1 MSDISSFDRGRPPG
15 ITGRR
20 AEAGLVLFLLF
31 ASVVSVL
38 IAPLLMPSS
47 YSIVEH
53 SISESAAQGVEGA
66 WLARLGFLMFGLAVL
81 LLASIAGDRW
91 GIWGRIAHRV
101 WGVSMIAAAVFSH
114 MPWLDTPYDVFED
127 TLHSIASFAV
137 GMSFIV
143 GVLLVT
149 FRRGPGTSLV
159 RVFDWI
165 ALGVAL
171 VVPPVM
177 FNFAGVAG
185 VVQRVMFAIAY
196 LWYGS
201 EALRL
206 ARDGPSVGAKSR
218 SLHAASS
225 IEPGHE

>member
-1 MSDISSFDRGRPPG
+1 V
-15 ITGRR
+15 
-20 AEAGLVLFLLF
+20 EAGLVLFLLF
-31 ASVVSVL
+31 GSVLSVL

-101 WGVSMIAAAVFSH
+101 WGVSMIGAAVFSH

-127 TLHSIASFAV
+127 TLHSVASFAV

-149 FRRGPGTSLV
+149 FRRGPGSGPV
-159 RVFDWI
+159 RVFDWMAMGI
-165 ALGVAL
+165 AL
-171 VVPPVM
+171 VVPLIM
-177 FNFAGVAG
+177 FNLTDVAG
-185 VVQRVMFAIAY
+185 VVQRVMFAVAY
-196 LWYGS
+196 LWYGL

-206 ARDGPSVGAKSR
+206 TRARPSAGAESR
-218 SLHAASS
+218 SLHATSS
-225 IEPGHE
+225 IEPVTGRSTGSTE

>member
-1 MSDISSFDRGRPPG
+1 MVLLL
-15 ITGRR
+15 
-20 AEAGLVLFLLF
+20 LVG
-31 ASVVSVL
+31 SVVSVV

-66 WLARLGFLMFGLAVL
+66 WLARLGFMMFGLAVL
-81 LLASIAGDRW
+81 LLASLAGYRW
-91 GIWGRIAHRV
+91 GVWGGIAHRV
-101 WGVSMIAAAVFSH
+101 WGVSMIGAAVFSH

-149 FRRGPGTSLV
+149 FRRGPGNGLM

-165 ALGVAL
+165 AMGIAL
-171 VVPPVM
+171 VVPPIM
-177 FNFAGVAG
+177 FNVDGVAG
-185 VVQRVMFAIAY
+185 VVQRAMFAVAY
-196 LWYGS
+196 LWYGL
-201 EALRL
+201 EAFRLLR
-206 ARDGPSVGAKSR
+206 GSR
-218 SLHAASS
+218 STHDEGRSLQMVATS
-225 IEPGHE
+225 EPSGS

>member
-1 MSDISSFDRGRPPG
+1 MRILMTDSLTFGGSDTAGVF
-15 ITGRR
+15 GRR
-20 AEAGLVLFLLF
+20 AEAGLVVLLLVG
-31 ASVVSVL
+31 SVVSVL

-66 WLARLGFLMFGLAVL
+66 WLARLGFLTFGLAVL
-81 LLASIAGDRW
+81 LLASIAGERW
-91 GIWGRIAHRV
+91 GFWGRIAHRV
-101 WGVSMIAAAVFSH
+101 WGVSMIGAAVFSH

-127 TLHSIASFAV
+127 TLHSVASFAV

-149 FRRGPGTSLV
+149 FRRGPGIGPV

-165 ALGVAL
+165 AIGIAL
-171 VVPPVM
+171 VVPLIM
-177 FNFAGVAG
+177 FNLTDVAG
-185 VVQRVMFAIAY
+185 VVQRMMFAVAY
-196 LWYGS
+196 LWYGL

-206 ARDGPSVGAKSR
+206 TRVGR
-218 SLHAASS
+218 STPVEGRAS
-225 IEPGHE
+225 EVTV

>member
-1 MSDISSFDRGRPPG
+1 V
-15 ITGRR
+15 
-20 AEAGLVLFLLF
+20 EAGLVLFLLF
-31 ASVVSVL
+31 GSVLSVL

-101 WGVSMIAAAVFSH
+101 WGVSMIGAAVFSH

-127 TLHSIASFAV
+127 TLHSVASFAV

-149 FRRGPGTSLV
+149 FRRGPGSGPV
-159 RVFDWI
+159 RVFDWMAMGI
-165 ALGVAL
+165 AL
-171 VVPPVM
+171 VVPLIM
-177 FNFAGVAG
+177 FNLTDVAG
-185 VVQRVMFAIAY
+185 VVQRVMFAVAY
-196 LWYGS
+196 LWYGL

-206 ARDGPSVGAKSR
+206 TRARPSVGAESR
-218 SLHAASS
+218 SLHATSS